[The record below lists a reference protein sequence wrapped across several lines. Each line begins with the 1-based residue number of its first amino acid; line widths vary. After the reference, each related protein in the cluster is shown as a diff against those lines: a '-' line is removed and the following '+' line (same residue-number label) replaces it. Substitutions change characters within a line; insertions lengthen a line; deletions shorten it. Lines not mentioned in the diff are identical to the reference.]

1 MKDKSFGCG
10 LDGVAFIL
18 QKNDTSQLLSFH
30 LDSLYA
36 WRVKRVIHPINSV
49 RSMPSSVIALG
60 AIGSIN
66 TAPQGLKG
74 KVYCPLVLGQGAA
87 ILHNTSYIHPALN
100 PCVSTPL
107 KIAQGLYNL
116 YYVNIA

>member
-1 MKDKSFGCG
+1 MIQAQPLIFD
-10 LDGVAFIL
+10 
-18 QKNDTSQLLSFH
+18 
-30 LDSLYA
+30 LDSLSA
-36 WRVKRVIHPINSV
+36 WRVKGVVFLINSM

-74 KVYCPLVLGQGAA
+74 KVYCPLMLGQRAA

-100 PCVSTPL
+100 PL
-107 KIAQGLYNL
+107 GR
-116 YYVNIA
+116 